1 MIFLGILILDES
13 RYEHANRRIWTTLE
27 LSVTFLS
34 WVTVACWTQE
44 CELDFYAMGW
54 EL

>member
-1 MIFLGILILDES
+1 MIFLGTLVPDET
-13 RYEHANRRIWTTLE
+13 RHEHANRRLWTALDF
-27 LSVTFLS
+27 SVTFLS

>member
-1 MIFLGILILDES
+1 MIFISAPILDES
-13 RYEHANRRIWTTLE
+13 RYPPACRRLWTALDF
-27 LSVTFLS
+27 SVTFLS

>member
-1 MIFLGILILDES
+1 MTFLSIPILDET
-13 RYEHANRRIWTTLE
+13 RYEHANRRMWTTLE

-34 WVTVACWTQE
+34 WVTTQCLVQE
-44 CELDFYAMGW
+44 CDLDFYAMGW

>member
-1 MIFLGILILDES
+1 MIFLGIPILDDT
-13 RYEHANRRIWTTLE
+13 RWPHANRRMWTTQDF
-27 LSVTFLS
+27 SVTFLS
-34 WVTVACWTQE
+34 WVTTQCWTQE

>member
-1 MIFLGILILDES
+1 MIFLSVPILDET
-13 RYEHANRRIWTTLE
+13 RHEPACRRLWTTLDF
-27 LSVTFLS
+27 SVTFLS

-44 CELDFYAMGW
+44 CELDLYAMGW